1 MCTVPGVLR
10 RLTGFMCSKLERPAP
25 ENALRGSFEAQD
37 KSGRARWGTRKICSL
52 RPRSPRA
59 AVLALIIGIL
69 TVLAAAQPAKA
80 DYAVLRSGQRL
91 HITGWQ
97 ALGDTVRLDLPGGSV
112 TIASDE
118 LAAIE
123 PEDVFGESAQRD
135 PDVPYSAQIQNAA
148 RTYGLDPALISSV
161 IAVESNFNTRA
172 VSKKSALGLMQL
184 LPETAAQMAVPNAFD
199 PAQNINGGTRYL
211 RQLLDRY
218 KQNLSLALAAY
229 NAGPGRVDFYHGV
242 PPIAETRSYISRV
255 ITRLQSQPNLM
266 REFFNDPASQAPPH
280 AEAAK

>member
-1 MCTVPGVLR
+1 MAGARKEV
-10 RLTGFMCSKLERPAP
+10 KLSRPM
-25 ENALRGSFEAQD
+25 AL
-37 KSGRARWGTRKICSL
+37 
-52 RPRSPRA
+52 A
-59 AVLALIIGIL
+59 AAGLLIALG
-69 TVLAAAQPAKA
+69 AAQPAKA

-97 ALGDTVRLDLPGGSV
+97 TLGDTVRLDLPGGSV

-123 PEDVFGESAQRD
+123 PEDKFGESAQRESE
-135 PDVPYSAQIQNAA
+135 VPFSAQIRNAA
-148 RTYGLDPALISSV
+148 NNYSLDPALVASV
-161 IAVESNFNTRA
+161 IAVESNFNPRA

-184 LPETAAQMAVPNAFD
+184 LPETAAEMAVPNAFD
-199 PAQNINGGTRYL
+199 PAQNIDGGTRYL

-242 PPIAETRSYISRV
+242 PPIAETRSYINRV
-255 ITRLQSQPNLM
+255 IERLQSQPNLM
-266 REFFNDPASQAPPH
+266 KQFFSDSSSQASPH
-280 AEAAK
+280 DAATK